1 LYYFLLHGIFFK
13 ESEKGLVELLAEKGR
28 SMVKAGNKN
37 KLKEVAPSEPIPSK
51 QKHKLSID
59 LTASEYREL
68 LLLRNTVEKEA
79 LERGGL
85 DFNIAI
91 GVVVRAALVKIRSV
105 DPKALLEVIDGLVNQ
120 KDSHD

>member
-1 LYYFLLHGIFFK
+1 
-13 ESEKGLVELLAEKGR
+13 
-28 SMVKAGNKN
+28 MVKAGNKN
-37 KLKEVAPSEPIPSK
+37 KLKEVAPSEPTPSK

-79 LERGGL
+79 LERGGP